1 MLTNLY
7 VDGFNLYNRAVK
19 HTPFKWLNLR
29 GLAETLFPDD
39 EIQRICFFTAL
50 VRSRSND
57 PTQTER
63 QASYLR
69 ALATL
74 PGLEIHFGEFRERI
88 KSRPLARP
96 RPDLPRYVRI
106 RDTEEKGSDVNLATR
121 LLVGGFTGDYQQ
133 AVVVS
138 NDSDLGR
145 PDPLREVTTWACA
158 SSWSTRMP
166 PNQHPQRPRQV
177 RYLRSAALEKPPAQ
191 NASFPQPSPTP
202 TASSPSRLR
211 GSRVT
216 GRRFAG

>member
-96 RPDLPRYVRI
+96 RPDFPRYVRI

-138 NDSDLGR
+138 NDSDLAAPIRYVNHDLGLR
-145 PDPLREVTTWACA
+145 VVVVNPDARA
-158 SSWSTRMP
+158 STH
-166 PNQHPQRPRQV
+166 NDLV
-177 RYLRSAALEKPPAQ
+177 RSATYVRRLWKSHLRKSQLPPTIADAHGLITKPA
-191 NASFPQPSPTP
+191 AW
-202 TASSPSRLR
+202 
-211 GSRVT
+211 
-216 GRRFAG
+216 